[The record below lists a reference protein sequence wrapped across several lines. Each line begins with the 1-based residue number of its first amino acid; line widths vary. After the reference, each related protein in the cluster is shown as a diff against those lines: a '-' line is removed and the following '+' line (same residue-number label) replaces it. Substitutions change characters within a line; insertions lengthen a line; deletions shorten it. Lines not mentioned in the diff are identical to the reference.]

1 MSDVTLDS
9 NIFFDR
15 AKKIFDAWEVSC
27 AVLWSY
33 FS

>member
-15 AKKIFDAWEVSC
+15 AKKIFDAWEVSWPDIC
-27 AVLWSY
+27 LALS
-33 FS
+33 

>member
-15 AKKIFDAWEVSC
+15 AKKIFDAWEVSQL
-27 AVLWSY
+27 AFRLSN
-33 FS
+33 S